1 MFTHRPTFAH
11 IDLDALVHNFNVIS
25 DRLGDGLSIMAVV
38 KADAYGHGG
47 APIAAV
53 LERIGAATFGVAFCE
68 EGIRLREGGVTKPI
82 LVLGGIYFGEA
93 KKAAYY
99 NLTPV
104 IISRQNALD
113 TIQQFKDV
121 GLKTKVHIKVD
132 SGMNRIGLHPDEVDE
147 VVDIILKS
155 KVLEINGLMSH
166 LATVTPD
173 LGEYYWKQV
182 TIFREIVDRLEKRGV
197 CPPWVHIANSS
208 AVIAA
213 PRPPFNLVRVG
224 VSMFGASPGPT
235 FSKMLKVK
243 PVLELITEIIHVK
256 SVPPGNPISYE
267 GTFVTKADTV
277 VATIPMGYADGLNR
291 KLSNRGEALVRGR
304 RVPIIGNVC
313 MDMSM
318 LDVTAVPGAAPGDK
332 VTLIGTQ
339 GDEIITAD
347 EVARHCGTIPY
358 EILTNINHR
367 VARIYRKG
375 DSNAS

>member
-25 DRLGDGLSIMAVV
+25 NRLGDGLSVMAVV

-53 LERIGAATFGVAFCE
+53 LERIGAAAFGVAFCE
-68 EGIRLREGGVTKPI
+68 EGVRLREGGVTKPI

-93 KKAAYY
+93 QKAAYY

-104 IISRQNALD
+104 VISRQNAVD
-113 TIQQFKDV
+113 TIQQFKDL
-121 GLKTKVHIKVD
+121 GLKTKVHVKVD
-132 SGMNRIGLHPDEVDE
+132 TGMNRIGLHPGEVDE
-147 VVDIILKS
+147 VVDMILDS
-155 KVLEINGLMSH
+155 KVVEIDGLMSH

-173 LGEYYWKQV
+173 LGEQYWKQV
-182 TIFREIVDRLEKRGV
+182 TIFKEIVERLARRGIK
-197 CPPWVHIANSS
+197 PKWVHVANSS

-213 PRPPFNLVRVG
+213 PRPPFNLVRTG
-224 VSMFGASPGPT
+224 VSMFGASPGPD
-235 FSKMLKVK
+235 FEGMLAVK
-243 PVLELITEIIHVK
+243 PVLELITEIIHIK
-256 SVPPGNPISYE
+256 TVPAGQPVSYE
-267 GTFVTKADTV
+267 GAFVTKEETV

-291 KLSNRGEALVRGR
+291 KLSNRGEALVRGC

-318 LDVTAVPGAAPGDK
+318 IDVTKVRGAALGDK
-332 VTLIGTQ
+332 VTLIGKQ
-339 GDEIITAD
+339 GEQRILVDEA
-347 EVARHCGTIPY
+347 ARHCGTIPY